1 MTEEEYRTI
10 ISSYQQK
17 SFELFN
23 SNVLLETQVQTL
35 KKEIERLNLK
45 LQQQDPK
52 SEGGGDDF

>member
-23 SNVLLETQVQTL
+23 ANVILETQVQTL
-35 KKEIERLNLK
+35 KKEIEKLTSNLQK
-45 LQQQDPK
+45 ER
-52 SEGGGDDF
+52 SEGGDDDF